1 MRKISFGQRKRYK
14 KCTLFFFRETN
25 SSQFYFGFTILIQSE
40 AHKFHLSKTVR
51 GIFHFR
57 FRLIF
62 IKVYIFVQQKT
73 WPLWLQNVIIN
84 FKIEMIEKLLW
95 FLSLWFLSF
104 NKTFESSI
112 ISALGLPKN
121 WPEDEMF
128 KLLNRSF
135 ELFTFSQ

>member
-1 MRKISFGQRKRYK
+1 MLEKFPSDKGNVTKNA
-14 KCTLFFFRETN
+14 LFFSFVSSN

-112 ISALGLPKN
+112 ISAWVGAPQ
-121 WPEDEMF
+121 
-128 KLLNRSF
+128 KLTWRWSV
-135 ELFTFSQ
+135 

>member
-1 MRKISFGQRKRYK
+1 MLEKFPSDRNVTKNA
-14 KCTLFFFRETN
+14 LFFSFVSSN

-112 ISALGLPKN
+112 ISAWVGAPQ
-121 WPEDEMF
+121 
-128 KLLNRSF
+128 KLTWRWNV
-135 ELFTFSQ
+135 